1 MTFKYYGETT
11 SMSLILDMIPGLI
24 SLFLIWQRKLADNDS
39 CCSRNVQ
46 RGLRCADVK
55 HAVCHYPFGED
66 QIYYNVQ
73 SWKS

>member
-11 SMSLILDMIPGLI
+11 SMSLILEMIPWLI

-46 RGLRCADVK
+46 RFLRCSDVK
-55 HAVCHYPFGED
+55 HAVCHYLFGED
-66 QIYYNVQ
+66 QI
-73 SWKS
+73 